1 MLEIFILKVE
11 NPSCLWGRVVCG
23 ADGSVETT
31 EHYTTLQAQMNL
43 FYQDVTKDPHQLKPT
58 SLEEGQP
65 QHTSRCETEKGS
77 HMSVHPTKSENH
89 CLEQC
94 TILLRVGAQEQQ
106 EAALALTVIRRGPRG
121 PQHRSTPEYVGA
133 FIIQWGVFV
142 ILIAVYVVYWAVKK
156 SWCRAVVRS
165 VITDPTCC
173 RAFCFLVDHGE
184 MIVVSLDKIRVSS
197 QKFLQLPFW
206 VRRFHLARIQPITLR
221 VSVLTE
227 KVELEPSRQWDYSA
241 TLYLHNLLRASTQT
255 EAVLHELES
264 DSTSIE
270 LYLTI
275 SNIKICVND
284 DLVANRFACYSS
296 SGLDACDRFP
306 LMLSPSILTQTA
318 SKCSDKQMEENQHSP
333 SEHGGSSESPGASEA
348 GDWLTTPS
356 LSQSQ
361 IPELVSC
368 EEGSRSEDTKEPMFF
383 NNQTK
388 HGPKASGAESD
399 SSEET
404 DFSLASAL
412 TKSLGL
418 FRFLKFLNP
427 GRGNQLEDKE
437 QSQEGDVRPEARCR
451 DDDAGSPQVE
461 QNDDL
466 NNRQP
471 ETTELSETGTEQEQ
485 DAASIVSET
494 NLQSKTGDV
503 SRSILVGSPGHV
515 EASDLSTSVQCGVR
529 CEEDRV
535 CSRWVKCLSQGYRG
549 GGEAIEPVLVQKNY
563 RTLSPADC
571 YSWPAIARGCN
582 TFVISQNADQPLGYL
597 IPLLTHIFLNS
608 LLLSHLS
615 SSGPIA
621 VLLCPGWEKAQM
633 IYNLLEESKVSQTL
647 HPIIVLVG
655 IGKDEAKAL
664 KFPKNCLLLVTTP
677 FTLVRLLSCHCFLF
691 LRLYHLVLDEAD
703 QLFTFAPDEMATI
716 LQHFQKVTSSEEKT
730 SCPRQ
735 LVAVAKRWTSPMED
749 LISNHMPDPSI
760 VITVPEEAALYG
772 NIQQV
777 ILMTVESNKIS
788 ALLGVLDF
796 SPEVG
801 QKTLI
806 VANSAEEVEDVFK
819 AVGNKSAFCLKIHK
833 GLLDQLDFVIQQWRK
848 NIGPGT
854 HVILVSTSE
863 CLKSLGIRDAAC
875 VVHYGFPPSPKVFG
889 YRLFCMAENFRNL
902 PKQDQT
908 DGGSP
913 VSRSVLLI
921 SERNARHVVGV
932 LRYLERTD
940 APLPPVLFSFA
951 EGVHVAREDQK
962 TDRPFCS
969 YLKSFGFCRDRS
981 VCPDRHRIN
990 PQSDQSALPSS
1001 GVIEVL
1007 PLYIKTASVFYGR
1020 LVRQNDKEFDK
1031 MASEMMSYYADK
1043 KPGAKE
1049 LLEGALYAVQEDEI
1063 FHRVK
1068 ILALPDHGQS
1078 IFYKVLVQFIDIGK
1092 ESDVKSHQILELP
1105 PQFHSLP
1112 HQAVEMV
1119 VCRVKPADAEI
1130 EWHPKVT
1137 RAISQKIRGL
1147 QHRARAVLCL
1157 GNTVFVDPMVRVTQ
1171 MPGTKTFI
1179 NEYNVQTE
1187 ILKTGMGV
1195 SNPEHLDFFRAAS
1208 LFVGPSGPTADL
1220 WTSGEPD
1227 GDEQVVSRDE
1237 TVCNDLSKSLYPQVV
1252 WYQTCDSVIV
1262 TVKLM
1267 NPEGQRCDFYTDRVV
1282 YSGSVNGRS
1291 YRADLE
1297 LHQNIEADICHWEMK
1312 SNQPV
1317 LKLVKQQQ
1325 GHWERLIRSKNIFV
1339 SYDMDHV
1346 DDDEEKSSSCVF
1358 VENTGEDCCY
1368 LNSESGSDIAD
1379 EQILKDSFSF
1389 IHFILCQHSFR
1400 NVAKYNK
1407 VAELATIIIAK
1418 DHLVSTPEH
1427 I

>member
-43 FYQDVTKDPHQLKPT
+43 FYQDATQDLNQLKPT
-58 SLEEGQP
+58 SLEEGQ
-65 QHTSRCETEKGS
+65 
-77 HMSVHPTKSENH
+77 
-89 CLEQC
+89 
-94 TILLRVGAQEQQ
+94 
-106 EAALALTVIRRGPRG
+106 
-121 PQHRSTPEYVGA
+121 
-133 FIIQWGVFV
+133 
-142 ILIAVYVVYWAVKK
+142 VYVVYWAVKK

-184 MIVVSLDKIRVSS
+184 MIVVSLDKIRVSL

-221 VSVLTE
+221 VSVLEE
-227 KVELEPSRQWDYSA
+227 KVELEPSRQWDFSA

-255 EAVLHELES
+255 EAVLHQLES

-318 SKCSDKQMEENQHSP
+318 LKCSDKQMEENLHSP
-333 SEHGGSSESPGASEA
+333 SEHGGSSESPGTSEA

-356 LSQSQ
+356 LPQSQ
-361 IPELVSC
+361 VPELVTC

-388 HGPKASGAESD
+388 HGPKASGAERKSKARKETSD
-399 SSEET
+399 QRPDAEMMT
-404 DFSLASAL
+404 QVP
-412 TKSLGL
+412 LGL
-418 FRFLKFLNP
+418 LEWLNP
-427 GRGNQLEDKE
+427 EPFNSDPDAVDEVVSPGDPWVKGILVHSTHSIEPCNTLEDAPITD
-437 QSQEGDVRPEARCR
+437 SLR
-451 DDDAGSPQVE
+451 QV
-461 QNDDL
+461 L
-466 NNRQP
+466 LR
-471 ETTELSETGTEQEQ
+471 
-485 DAASIVSET
+485 
-494 NLQSKTGDV
+494 
-503 SRSILVGSPGHV
+503 
-515 EASDLSTSVQCGVR
+515 
-529 CEEDRV
+529 
-535 CSRWVKCLSQGYRG
+535 
-549 GGEAIEPVLVQKNY
+549 KNY
-563 RTLSPADC
+563 RTLSPADR
-571 YSWPAIARGCN
+571 YSWPAVARGCN

-597 IPLLTHIFLNS
+597 IPLLTHILLNS

-621 VLLCPGWEKAQM
+621 VLLCPGWEKAQI

-655 IGKDEAKAL
+655 IGKDEAKAV

-716 LQHFQKVTSSEEKT
+716 LQHFQKVTSSEEKA

-735 LVAVAKRWTSPMED
+735 LVAVAKRWTSHMED
-749 LISNHMPDPSI
+749 LISNHMPYPSI
-760 VITVPEEAALYG
+760 IITVPEEAALYG

-788 ALLGVLDF
+788 ELLGVLDF
-796 SPEVG
+796 SSEVG

-819 AVGNKSAFCLKIHK
+819 AVSNKSAFCLKIHK

-863 CLKSLGIRDAAC
+863 CLRGLGIRDAAC

-889 YRLFCMAENFRNL
+889 YRLFCMAEHFRNL

-908 DGGSP
+908 DSGSP

-940 APLPPVLFSFA
+940 APLSPVLFSFA

-969 YLKSFGFCRDRS
+969 YLKRFGFCRDRS

-1068 ILALPDHGQS
+1068 ILALPDHGES
-1078 IFYKVLVQFIDIGK
+1078 IFYNVLVQFIDIGK

-1112 HQAVEMV
+1112 NQAVEMV

-1195 SNPEHLDFFRAAS
+1195 NNPEHLDFFRAAVQDNS
-1208 LFVGPSGPTADL
+1208 SKDGGPAS
-1220 WTSGEPD
+1220 
-1227 GDEQVVSRDE
+1227 
-1237 TVCNDLSKSLYPQVV
+1237 SLYPQVV

-1267 NPEGQRCDFYTDRVV
+1267 NPESQRCDFYTDRVV
-1282 YSGSVNGRS
+1282 YSGRVNGRS

-1297 LHQNIEADICHWEMK
+1297 LHQKIEADICHWEMK

-1325 GHWERLIRSKNIFV
+1325 GHWERLIRSKV
-1339 SYDMDHV
+1339 P
-1346 DDDEEKSSSCVF
+1346 K
-1358 VENTGEDCCY
+1358 
-1368 LNSESGSDIAD
+1368 
-1379 EQILKDSFSF
+1379 
-1389 IHFILCQHSFR
+1389 LC
-1400 NVAKYNK
+1400 
-1407 VAELATIIIAK
+1407 
-1418 DHLVSTPEH
+1418 
-1427 I
+1427 

>member
-1 MLEIFILKVE
+1 
-11 NPSCLWGRVVCG
+11 
-23 ADGSVETT
+23 
-31 EHYTTLQAQMNL
+31 
-43 FYQDVTKDPHQLKPT
+43 
-58 SLEEGQP
+58 
-65 QHTSRCETEKGS
+65 
-77 HMSVHPTKSENH
+77 
-89 CLEQC
+89 
-94 TILLRVGAQEQQ
+94 
-106 EAALALTVIRRGPRG
+106 
-121 PQHRSTPEYVGA
+121 
-133 FIIQWGVFV
+133 
-142 ILIAVYVVYWAVKK
+142 
-156 SWCRAVVRS
+156 
-165 VITDPTCC
+165 
-173 RAFCFLVDHGE
+173 
-184 MIVVSLDKIRVSS
+184 MIVVSLDKIRVSL

-221 VSVLTE
+221 VSILAE
-227 KVELEPSRQWDYSA
+227 KVELEPSKQWDFSA

-296 SGLDACDRFP
+296 SGLDASDRFP
-306 LMLSPSILTQTA
+306 LMLSPSILTRTA
-318 SKCSDKQMEENQHSP
+318 SKCSDKQMEQNLHSP
-333 SEHGGSSESPGASEA
+333 SEHGGSSESPGTSEA

-361 IPELVSC
+361 IPELVTS
-368 EEGSRSEDTKEPMFF
+368 EEGSRSEDTKELMFF

-412 TKSLGL
+412 TKSLDL

-427 GRGNQLEDKE
+427 GRSDQLGDLDKE
-437 QSQEGDVRPEARCR
+437 QSQEGDVRPEAKCR
-451 DDDAGSPQVE
+451 GDDTGSSQVE

-466 NNRQP
+466 NNYHP
-471 ETTELSETGTEQEQ
+471 EMTELSATGTEQEQ
-485 DAASIVSET
+485 DAASLFSET

-503 SRSILVGSPGHV
+503 SQSILVESPGHA
-515 EASDLSTSVQCGVR
+515 EASDLSTSVECGMR
-529 CEEDRV
+529 RSEEDRV
-535 CSRWVKCLSQGYRG
+535 CSRLLEWLNPEPFNANPDAGDDVVSLSDPWMKGILVHS
-549 GGEAIEPVLVQKNY
+549 ALSMEPCNTLEDAPITDSLRQVLLRKNY
-563 RTLSPADC
+563 HTLSPADR
-571 YSWPAIARGCN
+571 YSWPAVARGCN

-597 IPLLTHIFLNS
+597 IPLLTHILLNS

-655 IGKDEAKAL
+655 IGKDEAKAV

-703 QLFTFAPDEMATI
+703 QLFTFAPDEMGTI
-716 LQHFQKVTSSEEKT
+716 LQHFQKVTSSEEKA

-735 LVAVAKRWTSPMED
+735 LVAVTKRWTSPMED
-749 LISNHMPDPSI
+749 LISKHMPDPSI

-777 ILMTVESNKIS
+777 ILMTIESNKIS

-806 VANSAEEVEDVFK
+806 VANFAEEVEDVFK
-819 AVGNKSAFCLKIHK
+819 AVSNKSAFCLKIHK
-833 GLLDQLDFVIQQWRK
+833 GLLDHLDFVIQQWRK

-863 CLKSLGIRDAAC
+863 CLRSLGIRDAAC

-889 YRLFCMAENFRNL
+889 YRLFCMAENFQNR

-908 DGGSP
+908 DGCSP
-913 VSRSVLLI
+913 ISRSVLLI

-990 PQSDQSALPSS
+990 PQSDKSVLPAS

-1049 LLEGALYAVQEDEI
+1049 LLEGALYAVEEDEI
-1063 FHRVK
+1063 FHSYPRRADRSSVPDSVYWKKVSDSTLCNFLVHSDRRSLLLLKRVK
-1068 ILALPDHGQS
+1068 ILALPDHNES
-1078 IFYKVLVQFIDIGK
+1078 IFYNVLVRFIDIGK

-1105 PQFHSLP
+1105 PQFHFLP
-1112 HQAVEMV
+1112 NQAIEMV

-1171 MPGTKTFI
+1171 MPGTKTCI

-1195 SNPEHLDFFRAAS
+1195 NNPKHLDFFRAAFQDGS
-1208 LFVGPSGPTADL
+1208 KDGGH
-1220 WTSGEPD
+1220 TSRL
-1227 GDEQVVSRDE
+1227 EQ
-1237 TVCNDLSKSLYPQVV
+1237 KSY
-1252 WYQTCDSVIV
+1252 
-1262 TVKLM
+1262 
-1267 NPEGQRCDFYTDRVV
+1267 
-1282 YSGSVNGRS
+1282 
-1291 YRADLE
+1291 
-1297 LHQNIEADICHWEMK
+1297 
-1312 SNQPV
+1312 
-1317 LKLVKQQQ
+1317 
-1325 GHWERLIRSKNIFV
+1325 
-1339 SYDMDHV
+1339 
-1346 DDDEEKSSSCVF
+1346 
-1358 VENTGEDCCY
+1358 
-1368 LNSESGSDIAD
+1368 
-1379 EQILKDSFSF
+1379 ILK
-1389 IHFILCQHSFR
+1389 
-1400 NVAKYNK
+1400 
-1407 VAELATIIIAK
+1407 
-1418 DHLVSTPEH
+1418 VSWWAQVY
-1427 I
+1427 IYQLLY

>member
-58 SLEEGQP
+58 SLEEGQ
-65 QHTSRCETEKGS
+65 
-77 HMSVHPTKSENH
+77 
-89 CLEQC
+89 
-94 TILLRVGAQEQQ
+94 
-106 EAALALTVIRRGPRG
+106 
-121 PQHRSTPEYVGA
+121 
-133 FIIQWGVFV
+133 
-142 ILIAVYVVYWAVKK
+142 VYVVYWAVKK

-535 CSRWVKCLSQGYRG
+535 CSRLLEWLNPEPFNSDPDAGDEVSLDDPWVKGILVHSTLSM
-549 GGEAIEPVLVQKNY
+549 EPCNTLEDAPITNSLHQVLVQKNY

-655 IGKDEAKAL
+655 IGKDEAKAV

-1195 SNPEHLDFFRAAS
+1195 SNPEHLDFFRAAVQENS
-1208 LFVGPSGPTADL
+1208 SKDGEEKEQRGDHASSDEDRRGICESNPAASMNLHEN
-1220 WTSGEPD
+1220 GEPD

-1252 WYQTCDSVIV
+1252 WYQTCDSVII

-1267 NPEGQRCDFYTDRVV
+1267 NPEGQRCNFYTDRVV

-1368 LNSESGSDIAD
+1368 LNSESGSDSD
-1379 EQILKDSFSF
+1379 
-1389 IHFILCQHSFR
+1389 
-1400 NVAKYNK
+1400 
-1407 VAELATIIIAK
+1407 
-1418 DHLVSTPEH
+1418 
-1427 I
+1427 

>member
-23 ADGSVETT
+23 ANGSVETT
-31 EHYTTLQAQMNL
+31 ERYTTLQAEMNI
-43 FYQDVTKDPHQLKPT
+43 FYQDVTQDLHQLKPT
-58 SLEEGQP
+58 SLEEGQ
-65 QHTSRCETEKGS
+65 
-77 HMSVHPTKSENH
+77 
-89 CLEQC
+89 
-94 TILLRVGAQEQQ
+94 
-106 EAALALTVIRRGPRG
+106 
-121 PQHRSTPEYVGA
+121 
-133 FIIQWGVFV
+133 
-142 ILIAVYVVYWAVKK
+142 VYVVYCAVKK

-165 VITDPTCC
+165 VITDPTCN

-184 MIVVSLDKIRVSS
+184 MIVVSLDKIRVSL

-221 VSVLTE
+221 VSVLAE
-227 KVELEPSRQWDYSA
+227 KVELEPSRQWDFSA

-306 LMLSPSILTQTA
+306 LMLSPSVLTQTA
-318 SKCSDKQMEENQHSP
+318 SKSSDKQMELNLHSP
-333 SEHGGSSESPGASEA
+333 KEHGGSSESPGTSEP

-356 LSQSQ
+356 LPQSQ
-361 IPELVSC
+361 IPELVTC
-368 EEGSRSEDTKEPMFF
+368 EEGSRSEDNKEPMFI

-388 HGPKASGAESD
+388 HGPKASGAESV

-418 FRFLKFLNP
+418 FRFLKFLNS
-427 GRGNQLEDKE
+427 GRDNQLEDKE
-437 QSQEGDVRPEARCR
+437 QNQEGDIRPEARCS
-451 DDDAGSPQVE
+451 DDDARSSHVG

-466 NNRQP
+466 NNCQP
-471 ETTELSETGTEQEQ
+471 EMTEMSEAGTEQEQ
-485 DAASIVSET
+485 DAVSMFSET
-494 NLQSKTGDV
+494 NLQSKIGEV
-503 SRSILVGSPGHV
+503 SQSILVESPGDV
-515 EASDLSTSVQCGVR
+515 EASDFSTSVECGMR
-529 CEEDRV
+529 RSEEDGF
-535 CSRWVKCLSQGYRG
+535 CSRLLEWLNPEPFNSDPDAGDEVVSLGDPWVKGILVHSALS
-549 GGEAIEPVLVQKNY
+549 IEPCNTLEDAPIADSLRQVLLQKNY
-563 RTLSPADC
+563 RTLSPADR
-571 YSWPAIARGCN
+571 YSWPAVARGCN
-582 TFVISQNADQPLGYL
+582 TFIISQNADQPLCYL

-608 LLLSHLS
+608 LLVSHLS

-633 IYNLLEESKVSQTL
+633 IYNLLEDSKVSQIL

-655 IGKDEAKAL
+655 IGKDEAKAV
-664 KFPKNCLLLVTTP
+664 KFPKNCLLIVTTP

-703 QLFTFAPDEMATI
+703 QLFTFATDEMAAI
-716 LQHFQKVTSSEEKT
+716 LQHFQKVTSSEEKAF
-730 SCPRQ
+730 CPRQ

-749 LISNHMPDPSI
+749 LISNHMPHPSI
-760 VITVPEEAALYG
+760 IITVPEEAALYG

-806 VANSAEEVEDVFK
+806 VTNSAEEVEDVFK
-819 AVGNKSAFCLKIHK
+819 AVSNKSAFCLKIHK
-833 GLLDQLDFVIQQWRK
+833 GLLDKLDDFVIQQWRK
-848 NIGPGT
+848 NVGPGT

-863 CLKSLGIRDAAC
+863 CLRGLGIRDAAC

-889 YRLFCMAENFRNL
+889 YRLFCMAENFRSL
-902 PKQDQT
+902 LKQDQT
-908 DGGSP
+908 DGGSS

-921 SERNARHVVGV
+921 SERNTRHVVGV

-1020 LVRQNDKEFDK
+1020 LVKQNDKEFDK

-1049 LLEGALYAVQEDEI
+1049 LLEGALYAVQEDET

-1068 ILALPDHGQS
+1068 ILVLPDHGES
-1078 IFYKVLVQFIDIGK
+1078 IFYNVLVQFIDIGK

-1112 HQAVEMV
+1112 NQAVEMV

-1137 RAISQKIRGL
+1137 RAISKKIRGL
-1147 QHRARAVLCL
+1147 QHRARAVQCL

-1195 SNPEHLDFFRAAS
+1195 NNPEHLDFFRAAVQDNSSKDEGHASSNEDRRLIYKSNPAASWS
-1208 LFVGPSGPTADL
+1208 LHEN
-1220 WTSGEPD
+1220 GEPD

-1237 TVCNDLSKSLYPQVV
+1237 TVCNDPRDETVCNDPRDETVCNDPRDETVCNDPRDETVCNDPRDETVCNDPRNETVCNDPRDETVCNDPRETVCNDQSKSLYPQVV

-1267 NPEGQRCDFYTDRVV
+1267 NPESQRCDFYSDRVV
-1282 YSGSVNGRS
+1282 YSGRVNGRS
-1291 YRADLE
+1291 YMADLE
-1297 LHQNIEADICHWEMK
+1297 LHQKIEADICHWEMK

-1346 DDDEEKSSSCVF
+1346 DDYEDKSSSCLF
-1358 VENTGEDCCY
+1358 VENTGEDSCY
-1368 LNSESGSDIAD
+1368 LNSESSSDSD
-1379 EQILKDSFSF
+1379 
-1389 IHFILCQHSFR
+1389 
-1400 NVAKYNK
+1400 
-1407 VAELATIIIAK
+1407 
-1418 DHLVSTPEH
+1418 
-1427 I
+1427 

>member
-58 SLEEGQP
+58 SLEEGQ
-65 QHTSRCETEKGS
+65 
-77 HMSVHPTKSENH
+77 
-89 CLEQC
+89 
-94 TILLRVGAQEQQ
+94 
-106 EAALALTVIRRGPRG
+106 
-121 PQHRSTPEYVGA
+121 
-133 FIIQWGVFV
+133 
-142 ILIAVYVVYWAVKK
+142 VYVVYWAVKK

-535 CSRWVKCLSQGYRG
+535 CSRLLEWLNPEPFNSDPDAGDEVVSLDDPWVKGILVHSTLSM
-549 GGEAIEPVLVQKNY
+549 EPCNTLEDAPITNSLHQVLVQKNY

-655 IGKDEAKAL
+655 IGKDEAKAV

-1195 SNPEHLDFFRAAS
+1195 SNPEHLDFFRAAVQENS
-1208 LFVGPSGPTADL
+1208 SKDGEEKEQRGDHASSDEDRRGICESNPAASMNLHEN
-1220 WTSGEPD
+1220 GEPD

-1252 WYQTCDSVIV
+1252 WYQTCDSVII

-1267 NPEGQRCDFYTDRVV
+1267 NPEGQRCNFYTDRVV

-1325 GHWERLIRSKNIFV
+1325 GHWERLIRSKW
-1339 SYDMDHV
+1339 
-1346 DDDEEKSSSCVF
+1346 
-1358 VENTGEDCCY
+1358 
-1368 LNSESGSDIAD
+1368 
-1379 EQILKDSFSF
+1379 QIK
-1389 IHFILCQHSFR
+1389 Q
-1400 NVAKYNK
+1400 KK
-1407 VAELATIIIAK
+1407 
-1418 DHLVSTPEH
+1418 
-1427 I
+1427 

>member
-58 SLEEGQP
+58 SLEEGQ
-65 QHTSRCETEKGS
+65 
-77 HMSVHPTKSENH
+77 
-89 CLEQC
+89 
-94 TILLRVGAQEQQ
+94 
-106 EAALALTVIRRGPRG
+106 
-121 PQHRSTPEYVGA
+121 
-133 FIIQWGVFV
+133 
-142 ILIAVYVVYWAVKK
+142 VYVVYWAVKK

-535 CSRWVKCLSQGYRG
+535 CSRLLEWLNPEPFNSDPDAGDEVVSLDDPWVKGILVHSTLSM
-549 GGEAIEPVLVQKNY
+549 EPCNTLEDAPITNSLHQVLVQKNY

-655 IGKDEAKAL
+655 IGKDEAKAV

-1195 SNPEHLDFFRAAS
+1195 SNPEHLDFFRAAVQENS
-1208 LFVGPSGPTADL
+1208 SKDGEEKEQRGDHASSDEDRRGICESNPAASMNLHEN
-1220 WTSGEPD
+1220 GEPD

-1252 WYQTCDSVIV
+1252 WYQTCDSVII

-1267 NPEGQRCDFYTDRVV
+1267 NPEGQRCNFYTDRVV

-1368 LNSESGSDIAD
+1368 LNSESGSDSD
-1379 EQILKDSFSF
+1379 
-1389 IHFILCQHSFR
+1389 
-1400 NVAKYNK
+1400 
-1407 VAELATIIIAK
+1407 
-1418 DHLVSTPEH
+1418 
-1427 I
+1427 

>member
-1 MLEIFILKVE
+1 MLEISILKVE

-31 EHYTTLQAQMNL
+31 EHYTILQAQMNL
-43 FYQDVTKDPHQLKPT
+43 FYHDVTQNLHQLKPT
-58 SLEEGQP
+58 SLEEGQ
-65 QHTSRCETEKGS
+65 
-77 HMSVHPTKSENH
+77 
-89 CLEQC
+89 
-94 TILLRVGAQEQQ
+94 
-106 EAALALTVIRRGPRG
+106 
-121 PQHRSTPEYVGA
+121 
-133 FIIQWGVFV
+133 
-142 ILIAVYVVYWAVKK
+142 VYVVYWAAKK

-184 MIVVSLDKIRVSS
+184 MIVVSLDKIRVPL

-221 VSVLTE
+221 VSILAE
-227 KVELEPSRQWDYSA
+227 KVELEPSKQWDFSA

-296 SGLDACDRFP
+296 SGLRF
-306 LMLSPSILTQTA
+306 
-318 SKCSDKQMEENQHSP
+318 
-333 SEHGGSSESPGASEA
+333 GGSVDKKSTGMIPLVNRKETENF
-348 GDWLTTPS
+348 T
-356 LSQSQ
+356 QS
-361 IPELVSC
+361 
-368 EEGSRSEDTKEPMFF
+368 SRNVQFTCTYPY
-383 NNQTK
+383 QC
-388 HGPKASGAESD
+388 
-399 SSEET
+399 
-404 DFSLASAL
+404 LL
-412 TKSLGL
+412 Y
-418 FRFLKFLNP
+418 
-427 GRGNQLEDKE
+427 
-437 QSQEGDVRPEARCR
+437 
-451 DDDAGSPQVE
+451 
-461 QNDDL
+461 
-466 NNRQP
+466 
-471 ETTELSETGTEQEQ
+471 
-485 DAASIVSET
+485 
-494 NLQSKTGDV
+494 NLQKSNN
-503 SRSILVGSPGHV
+503 SY
-515 EASDLSTSVQCGVR
+515 Q
-529 CEEDRV
+529 
-535 CSRWVKCLSQGYRG
+535 KCLSCERSHHTLIAIVRMSQMICSNPLRVKSLRKAADQRILKNQCSLTTKPSTAQKLQGQRDYCGSGCLFDSFSKLFHQLCNILVLESSEVFQHCLHPKSQIFQKCSFTLENILFLGSTDRRSINLRFPPCCSLL
-549 GGEAIEPVLVQKNY
+549 EWLNPEPFNSDPDAGDDVVSLSDPWVKGILVHSALSMEPCNTLEDAPITDSLRQVLLRKNY
-563 RTLSPADC
+563 HTLSPADR
-571 YSWPAIARGCN
+571 YSWPAVARGCN

-597 IPLLTHIFLNS
+597 IPLLTHILLNS
-608 LLLSHLS
+608 LLFSHLS

-655 IGKDEAKAL
+655 IGKDEAKAV

-703 QLFTFAPDEMATI
+703 QLFTFAPDEMGTI
-716 LQHFQKVTSSEEKT
+716 LQHFQKVTSSEEKA

-735 LVAVAKRWTSPMED
+735 LVAVSKRWTSPMDD
-749 LISNHMPDPSI
+749 LISKHMLDPSI

-777 ILMTVESNKIS
+777 ILMTIESNKIS

-806 VANSAEEVEDVFK
+806 VTNSAEEVEDVFK
-819 AVGNKSAFCLKIHK
+819 AVSNKSAFCLKIHK
-833 GLLDQLDFVIQQWRK
+833 GLLDQLDFVIQQWSK
-848 NIGPGT
+848 SIGPGT

-863 CLKSLGIRDAAC
+863 CLGSLGIRDAAC

-908 DGGSP
+908 DCSSP

-962 TDRPFCS
+962 SDRPFCS

-990 PQSDQSALPSS
+990 PRSDQSALPAS

-1049 LLEGALYAVQEDEI
+1049 LLEGALYAVEEDEI

-1068 ILALPDHGQS
+1068 ILALPDHGES
-1078 IFYKVLVQFIDIGK
+1078 IFYNVLVRFIDIGK

-1105 PQFHSLP
+1105 SQFHSLP
-1112 HQAVEMV
+1112 NQAIEMV

-1157 GNTVFVDPMVRVTQ
+1157 GNTVFVDPMVNICFLARNTRITSKEVRVTQ
-1171 MPGTKTFI
+1171 MPGTKTCI

-1195 SNPEHLDFFRAAS
+1195 NNPKHLDFFRAAFQDGSKDGGHISSDEDRRGIYESNPAAS
-1208 LFVGPSGPTADL
+1208 LSLHENDFPLTLKDSLTHCLPL
-1220 WTSGEPD
+1220 TSVFYEVTLCVLKYAFYIKTTLTTTTKNRCYALNKTINIFISSTWWKMKLHF
-1227 GDEQVVSRDE
+1227 EAFLCSFW
-1237 TVCNDLSKSLYPQVV
+1237 LHFSLYPQVV

-1267 NPEGQRCDFYTDRVV
+1267 NPESQRCNFYTDRVV
-1282 YSGSVNGRS
+1282 YSGRVNSRS

-1297 LHQNIEADICHWEMK
+1297 LHQKIDADICHWEMK

-1346 DDDEEKSSSCVF
+1346 DDDEEDKSSSCRLF
-1358 VENTGEDCCY
+1358 VENIGEDSCY
-1368 LNSESGSDIAD
+1368 LKSESGSD
-1379 EQILKDSFSF
+1379 
-1389 IHFILCQHSFR
+1389 
-1400 NVAKYNK
+1400 
-1407 VAELATIIIAK
+1407 
-1418 DHLVSTPEH
+1418 
-1427 I
+1427 

>member
-43 FYQDVTKDPHQLKPT
+43 FYQDATQDLNQLKPT
-58 SLEEGQP
+58 SLEEGQ
-65 QHTSRCETEKGS
+65 
-77 HMSVHPTKSENH
+77 
-89 CLEQC
+89 
-94 TILLRVGAQEQQ
+94 
-106 EAALALTVIRRGPRG
+106 
-121 PQHRSTPEYVGA
+121 
-133 FIIQWGVFV
+133 
-142 ILIAVYVVYWAVKK
+142 VYVVYWAVKK

-184 MIVVSLDKIRVSS
+184 MIVVSLDKIRVSL

-221 VSVLTE
+221 VSVLEE
-227 KVELEPSRQWDYSA
+227 KVELEPTRQWDFSA

-255 EAVLHELES
+255 EAVWHQLES

-306 LMLSPSILTQTA
+306 LVLSPSILTQTA
-318 SKCSDKQMEENQHSP
+318 LKCSDKQMEENLHSP
-333 SEHGGSSESPGASEA
+333 SEHGGSSESPGTSEA

-356 LSQSQ
+356 LPQSQ
-361 IPELVSC
+361 VPELVTC

-383 NNQTK
+383 NSQTK

-437 QSQEGDVRPEARCR
+437 QSQEGDVRPEASCR
-451 DDDAGSPQVE
+451 DDDAGSSRVG

-466 NNRQP
+466 NNCQP
-471 ETTELSETGTEQEQ
+471 EMTELSEAGTEQEQ
-485 DAASIVSET
+485 DAASMFSET

-503 SRSILVGSPGHV
+503 SQTILVDRPGHV
-515 EASDLSTSVQCGVR
+515 EASDLSTSVECGMR
-529 CEEDRV
+529 RSEEDRV
-535 CSRWVKCLSQGYRG
+535 CSRLLEWLNPEPFNSDPDAVDEVSPGDPWVEGILVHSTHSM
-549 GGEAIEPVLVQKNY
+549 EPCNTLEDAPITDSLRQVLLRKNY
-563 RTLSPADC
+563 RTLSPADR
-571 YSWPAIARGCN
+571 YSWPAVARGCN

-597 IPLLTHIFLNS
+597 IPLLTHILLNS

-621 VLLCPGWEKAQM
+621 VLLCPGWEKAQI

-655 IGKDEAKAL
+655 IGKDEAKAV

-716 LQHFQKVTSSEEKT
+716 LQHFQKVTSSEEKA

-735 LVAVAKRWTSPMED
+735 LVAVAKRWTSHMED
-749 LISNHMPDPSI
+749 LISNHMPYPSI
-760 VITVPEEAALYG
+760 IITVPEEAALYG

-788 ALLGVLDF
+788 ELLGVLDF
-796 SPEVG
+796 SSEVG

-819 AVGNKSAFCLKIHK
+819 AVSNKSAFCLKIHK

-863 CLKSLGIRDAAC
+863 CLRGLGIRDAAC

-889 YRLFCMAENFRNL
+889 YRLFCMAEHFRNL

-908 DGGSP
+908 DSGSP

-940 APLPPVLFSFA
+940 APLSPVLFSFA

-969 YLKSFGFCRDRS
+969 YLKRFGFCRDRS

-990 PQSDQSALPSS
+990 RQSDQSALPSS

-1068 ILALPDHGQS
+1068 ILALPDHGES
-1078 IFYKVLVQFIDIGK
+1078 IFYNVLVQFIDIGK

-1112 HQAVEMV
+1112 NQAVEMV

-1195 SNPEHLDFFRAAS
+1195 NNPEHLDFFRAAVQDNSSKDGGHASSDKDRRGIYESHPAAS
-1208 LFVGPSGPTADL
+1208 LSLHENGD
-1220 WTSGEPD
+1220 PD

-1237 TVCNDLSKSLYPQVV
+1237 TVCNDPSKSLYPQVV

-1267 NPEGQRCDFYTDRVV
+1267 NPESQRCDFYTDRVV
-1282 YSGSVNGRS
+1282 YSGRVNGRS

-1297 LHQNIEADICHWEMK
+1297 LHQKIEADICHWEMK

-1346 DDDEEKSSSCVF
+1346 DDDEDRSSSCLF
-1358 VENTGEDCCY
+1358 VENTGEDSCY
-1368 LNSESGSDIAD
+1368 LNSESGSESD
-1379 EQILKDSFSF
+1379 
-1389 IHFILCQHSFR
+1389 
-1400 NVAKYNK
+1400 
-1407 VAELATIIIAK
+1407 
-1418 DHLVSTPEH
+1418 
-1427 I
+1427 